1 MAKIWT
7 EEEVKRLERQREL
20 QDRARAANPTA
31 GMSFNERQRYKWEQE
46 RKLDED
52 RFRASHGGLSRAEV
66 AAAGPNG
73 SGRQYAAIRR
83 GFELQ
88 AAREHEMKTQA
99 AELAMREEEARQKRF
114 GMENQG
120 SEAAKANAEGAFKVA
135 ELNAGSADRQ
145 REHELAMLKQQQ
157 EFGGRQNDA
166 ERKNKLEIAN
176 LQGQSAVDVAKAQAE
191 ARAADIAAKNDVERE
206 KIEARRQIAA
216 MRVNGQ
222 LTKAGADRLGKTYGG
237 LVSAG
242 LRPAQIRQLLLDDGW
257 TAEEIAAAQGRQQ

>member
-7 EEEVKRLERQREL
+7 EEEVEL

-31 GMSFNERQRYKWEQE
+31 GMSFNERTRYRWEQE

-88 AAREHEMKTQA
+88 AAREHEMKTRA
-99 AELAMREEEARQKRF
+99 AELATREEEARQKRF

-135 ELNAGSADRQ
+135 ELNAGSAEKQ
-145 REHELAMLKQQQ
+145 RAHELAMLKQQQ

-176 LQGQSAVDVAKAQAE
+176 LQGQSAVGVARAQAE
-191 ARAADIAAKNDVERE
+191 ARAADIAAKNALEQGKIDARNHATDTRAATEADKELGKRLRAFLSQRTPSGMSTLTPEE
-206 KIEARRQIAA
+206 KAQFAKLAE
-216 MRVNGQ
+216 
-222 LTKAGADRLGKTYGG
+222 KAGL
-237 LVSAG
+237 
-242 LRPAQIRQLLLDDGW
+242 
-257 TAEEIAAAQGRQQ
+257 